1 MLSIYH
7 LKDNYRKLR
16 EHLPVSDAFARR
28 VYHGYID
35 LLLARKGTD
44 TFRDV
49 YGLSFHL
56 DRSSLLERQMAA
68 AGYWEEDT
76 KVLIDAFV
84 HPGDS
89 IVEVGANFG
98 AHTLPL
104 AQKVG
109 PQGRVVAFE
118 PVEGAYN
125 RLMANMRLNPH
136 LQNISLHRSYLGA
149 KDDEEVEIAITSRW
163 SIDGSSN
170 DTRLFRFRTTSL
182 DRQCAGFERIDL
194 LKIDVDGAEQSVLKG
209 ARQTIMRH
217 RPLLY
222 VEVSGALSEFRSP
235 PDEVCRS
242 LEELGYLLHEYRAR
256 NREFVRFQ
264 AGEILQL
271 LEQKPVVNV
280 LAKHA

>member
-1 MLSIYH
+1 MLSIYE
-7 LKDNYRKLR
+7 LKDNYRRLR
-16 EHLPVSDAFARR
+16 KHLPISDAFARR

-35 LLLARKGTD
+35 LLLARTKTGT
-44 TFRDV
+44 FCDV
-49 YGLSFHL
+49 YGLSFNL

-76 KVLIDAFV
+76 KVLIDRFV
-84 HPGDS
+84 HPGDT

-118 PVEGAYN
+118 PVEDAYN
-125 RLMANMRLNPH
+125 RLIANMRLNPQ
-136 LQNISLHRSYLGA
+136 LQNISLHRSYLGE
-149 KDDEEVEIAITSRW
+149 KDDEEVEVAITSRW
-163 SIDGSSN
+163 SIDGSGN
-170 DTRLFRFRTTSL
+170 DTRLSTFRTTSL
-182 DRQCAGFERIDL
+182 DRQCSGLERIDL

-217 RPLLY
+217 WPLLY
-222 VEVSGALSEFRSP
+222 VEVSGALSGFRSP
-235 PDEVCRS
+235 PDNVCRS
-242 LEELGYLLHEYRAR
+242 LEELGYLLHEYRPISR
-256 NREFVRFQ
+256 GFVRFQ
-264 AGEILQL
+264 AGDILRL

-280 LAKHA
+280 LAKRA